1 MQEPGDGE
9 RRPSTLNHS
18 VMVGAVGNF
27 VECFDWFAYALFA
40 SYISRQVFPAGDPL
54 AGLLSTFAIF
64 AVGFFVR
71 PVGSF
76 IFGIYTDRH
85 GRKNALAATIF
96 LMAAGSL
103 MIAVVPT
110 FAQAGWLSPA
120 MLIAARLLQGLAMGG
135 ETSAGGSYIVEASP
149 ARHRGFSGSFFYISV
164 GLGTLSASLAG
175 SLLTQLLT
183 PAQMESVGWRL
194 VFVLGAA
201 LGLFGLYMRRSAA
214 ESELFLQVA
223 KTTRKKDRG
232 SLRVVAA
239 EYWPS
244 MLRLFLVAIGPTMAL
259 YIWVGYV
266 PNILRAKGLV
276 SAATTFSASTLGLIV
291 YTLCMPISGALSDRI
306 GRRLVLGV
314 SWLVFAALLAPM
326 MRYVMADAGS
336 LPWVTCAAMALI
348 GLGSARSRPASP
360 SSSRPGSGR

>member
-1 MQEPGDGE
+1 MDNTATPVGVDQAVQGPGDGE
-9 RRPSTLNHS
+9 RRASTVNHS

-110 FAQAGWLSPA
+110 FALAGWLSPA

-149 ARHRGFSGSFFYISV
+149 ARHRGFSGSFS
-164 GLGTLSASLAG
+164 TSASAWERCR
-175 SLLTQLLT
+175 
-183 PAQMESVGWRL
+183 PRWR
-194 VFVLGAA
+194 
-201 LGLFGLYMRRSAA
+201 
-214 ESELFLQVA
+214 
-223 KTTRKKDRG
+223 
-232 SLRVVAA
+232 
-239 EYWPS
+239 
-244 MLRLFLVAIGPTMAL
+244 
-259 YIWVGYV
+259 V
-266 PNILRAKGLV
+266 P
-276 SAATTFSASTLGLIV
+276 
-291 YTLCMPISGALSDRI
+291 C
-306 GRRLVLGV
+306 
-314 SWLVFAALLAPM
+314 
-326 MRYVMADAGS
+326 
-336 LPWVTCAAMALI
+336 
-348 GLGSARSRPASP
+348 
-360 SSSRPGSGR
+360 

>member
-1 MQEPGDGE
+1 MDNTATAAGADRAVQEPGDGE

-120 MLIAARLLQGLAMGG
+120 MLIAARLLQGWPWAGRPRRAAAISSKPRPRG
-135 ETSAGGSYIVEASP
+135 IAASAAASSTSA
-149 ARHRGFSGSFFYISV
+149 
-164 GLGTLSASLAG
+164 SAWERCR
-175 SLLTQLLT
+175 
-183 PAQMESVGWRL
+183 PRWR
-194 VFVLGAA
+194 
-201 LGLFGLYMRRSAA
+201 
-214 ESELFLQVA
+214 
-223 KTTRKKDRG
+223 
-232 SLRVVAA
+232 
-239 EYWPS
+239 
-244 MLRLFLVAIGPTMAL
+244 
-259 YIWVGYV
+259 V
-266 PNILRAKGLV
+266 P
-276 SAATTFSASTLGLIV
+276 
-291 YTLCMPISGALSDRI
+291 C
-306 GRRLVLGV
+306 
-314 SWLVFAALLAPM
+314 
-326 MRYVMADAGS
+326 
-336 LPWVTCAAMALI
+336 
-348 GLGSARSRPASP
+348 
-360 SSSRPGSGR
+360 